1 MRRWLLPV
9 LIVFGF
15 LLIFLIQNRI
25 DENKE
30 QYSLLKELLYFPSGE
45 FVEQV
50 SIGYNE
56 LFADI
61 IWLRAV
67 QYFGEHQMTDLKF
80 KYLYHILD
88 ILTTL
93 DKKFIHSYTFGGFLL
108 ETSAGEPKNT
118 DLLLHKGE
126 FYNPKSWKIPF
137 VRAFIYYAYRG
148 NNKLSASFFLRAS
161 RKPESPDMCKRFAGF
176 TFQKLGDKFKA
187 LSLWK
192 ELYRHSNNPIEKETA
207 QRYLKEITMLIQ
219 MDSLQV
225 ALNEYMQKKGEFPKS
240 MQQMINSGFL
250 RKKPKPL
257 WKDEY
262 FYIDRQRDRIW
273 CSYLDKVQSPI
284 LKRMMES
291 KSDKSAAVYEK

>member
-1 MRRWLLPV
+1 MRKWLFPT
-9 LIVFGF
+9 LIIFGF
-15 LLIFLIQNRI
+15 LVIFFIQNRI

-30 QYSLLKELLYFPSGE
+30 QYSLLKELLYFPSGK
-45 FVEQV
+45 FVEQA

-67 QYFGEHQMTDLKF
+67 QYFGEHQMTDRKF

-108 ETSAGEPKNT
+108 ESSAGESENT
-118 DLLLHKGE
+118 DKLLHKGE
-126 FYNPKSWKIPF
+126 FYNPESWEIPF
-137 VRAFIYYAYRG
+137 VRAFIYYFFR
-148 NNKLSASFFLRAS
+148 NNDKISVLFFLRS
-161 RKPESPDMCKRFAGF
+161 SKKPGAPDMSRRFAGF
-176 TFQKLGDKFKA
+176 TFQKLGAKLKA
-187 LSLWK
+187 LNLWK
-192 ELYRHSNNPIEKETA
+192 ELYRLSNNPVEKETA
-207 QRYLKEITMLIQ
+207 FRYLNEITMLIQ

-240 MQQMINSGFL
+240 MQEMINSSFL
-250 RKKPKPL
+250 RKKPKPP

-262 FYIDRQRDRIW
+262 FYIDTQRDHIW
-273 CSYLDKVQSPI
+273 CTYLDKVQSPI

-291 KSDKSAAVYEK
+291 KSEQGTVK